1 MLVAV
6 GGHSRNIGKTS
17 VVAGL
22 IRAIPEA
29 GWTAV
34 KITQFGHSVCSSK
47 GETCQCQ
54 PATLEH
60 PYALSEEVD
69 PSGQGDTCRFLAAG
83 AQRSY
88 WLRTA
93 AGQLGNALPALNSI
107 LQSSRN
113 VIVESNSI
121 LQFFKPHLYL
131 VVLDF
136 AVEDFKLTSLEYL
149 DRADALVVIERG
161 EKQPHW
167 SGVARRLWESKP
179 QFYVTPPQYVT
190 DAVAGL
196 VRAQLKPS
204 TVSAADNGMT
214 STAHDPG

>member
-1 MLVAV
+1 MLFR
-6 GGHSRNIGKTS
+6 S
-17 VVAGL
+17 
-22 IRAIPEA
+22 
-29 GWTAV
+29 
-34 KITQFGHSVCSSK
+34 
-47 GETCQCQ
+47 

-121 LQFFKPHLYL
+121 LQFFKPHLYV

-136 AVEDFKLTSLEYL
+136 TIEDFKPTSLEYL
-149 DRADALVVIERG
+149 DRADALIVIERG
-161 EKQPHW
+161 KQQPHW
-167 SGVARRLWESKP
+167 SGVARRLWDSKP
-179 QFYVTPPQYVT
+179 QFFFNAASVRHGCRGG
-190 DAVAGL
+190 AGEGATQAL
-196 VRAQLKPS
+196 DCLAC
-204 TVSAADNGMT
+204 G
-214 STAHDPG
+214 

>member
-22 IRAIPEA
+22 IRAVPEG

-34 KITQFGHSVCSSK
+34 KITQFGHGVCSSE
-47 GETCQCQ
+47 GEICQCQ

-69 PSGQGDTCRFLAAG
+69 PSGQGDTCRFLSAG
-83 AQRSY
+83 SRRSY

-93 AGQLGNALPALNSI
+93 AGQLGHALPALNSI
-107 LQSSRN
+107 LQSSQN